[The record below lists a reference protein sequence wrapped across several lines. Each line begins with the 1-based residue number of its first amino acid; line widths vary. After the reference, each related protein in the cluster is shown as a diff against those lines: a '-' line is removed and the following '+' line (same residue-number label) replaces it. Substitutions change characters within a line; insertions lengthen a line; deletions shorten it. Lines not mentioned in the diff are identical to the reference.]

1 MTERLLFGPG
11 PSMVSAR
18 VMSALARPVLGHLDP
33 VLLATMDD
41 LRARLARVF
50 QAPAGS
56 RVLAVSGT
64 GTAAM
69 ETAIANL
76 VEPGKAVLVAVSGYF
91 GLRLAE
97 IARRYGAEVQ
107 TVDCEWGRA
116 IDPAEVERA
125 LSSFRAGIVMA
136 VHAETSTGVRN
147 PIRDIATLA
156 RSRGA
161 LMVADCVTSLGG
173 QEVDMAAWGIDV
185 AYSGAQKCLGAPS
198 GLAPVAFAPSA
209 LERLV
214 PCRSFYFDLGLL
226 EDYWGGRKYHHTICS
241 PLVFAFHEA
250 LVAIEEEGL
259 QARWDRHAKV
269 HQAFARGVGH
279 LGLSF
284 LVPEA
289 ERLMTLNTVR
299 VPDGVNEAEV
309 RTALRERF
317 SIEIGAGMGPLAG
330 KIWRI
335 GLMGASASEAHVH
348 TLVGTLRSVLPH

>member
-1 MTERLLFGPG
+1 
-11 PSMVSAR
+11 MVSAR

-33 VLLATMDD
+33 VLLSTMDD

-50 QAPAGS
+50 HAPSGS

-76 VEPGKAVLVAVSGYF
+76 VEPNKTVLVAVSGYF

-107 TVDCEWGRA
+107 TVECEWGRA
-116 IDPAEVERA
+116 VDPADVERA
-125 LSSFRAGIVMA
+125 LSSFRADLVMA

-147 PIRDIATLA
+147 PIRDIAMLA

-173 QEVDMAAWGIDV
+173 QEVDMAAWGVDV

-198 GLAPVAFAPSA
+198 GLAPVAFAPAA

-250 LVAIEEEGL
+250 LLAIEDEGL

-279 LGLSF
+279 LGLAF
-284 LVPEA
+284 LAPEA

-330 KIWRI
+330 KIWRV
-335 GLMGASASEAHVH
+335 GLMGASATEAHVH
-348 TLVGTLRSVLPH
+348 TLVGALRAVLPH

>member
-18 VMSALARPVLGHLDP
+18 TMSALARPVLGHLDP

-50 QAPAGS
+50 LAPAGS

-69 ETAIANL
+69 ETVIANL
-76 VEPGKAVLVAVSGYF
+76 IQPNTTVLVAVSGYF

-107 TVDCEWGRA
+107 TVECEWGRA
-116 IDPAEVERA
+116 IDPADVERA
-125 LSSFRAGIVMA
+125 LSSFRADIVMA

-156 RSRGA
+156 RARGA

-173 QEVDMAAWGIDV
+173 QEVDMAAWGVDV

-226 EDYWGGRKYHHTICS
+226 EDYWGARKYHHTICS

-250 LVAIEEEGL
+250 LIAIEEEGL
-259 QARWDRHAKV
+259 QTRWDRHARV

-284 LVPEA
+284 LVLES

-299 VPDGVNEAEV
+299 VPDGVNEAEI

-335 GLMGASASEAHVH
+335 GLMGASATEAHVH
-348 TLVGTLRSVLPH
+348 TLIGALRSVLPH

>member
-1 MTERLLFGPG
+1 
-11 PSMVSAR
+11 MVSAR
-18 VMSALARPVLGHLDP
+18 VMNALARPVLGHLDP
-33 VLLATMDD
+33 VLLETMDD
-41 LRARLARVF
+41 LRVRLARVF
-50 QAPAGS
+50 RAPDGS
-56 RVLAVSGT
+56 RVFAVSGT

-76 VEPGKAVLVAVSGYF
+76 VEPGKKALVVVTGYF
-91 GLRLAE
+91 GLRLVE
-97 IARRYGAEVQ
+97 IAKRSGAEVR
-107 TVDCEWGRA
+107 TVECDWGTA
-116 IDPAEVERA
+116 IDPAAVETA
-125 LSSFRAGIVMA
+125 LAGFNADVVMV

-147 PIRDIATLA
+147 PVREIAALA
-156 RSRGA
+156 RTKGA
-161 LMVADCVTSLGG
+161 LVIADCVTSLGG
-173 QEVDMAAWGIDV
+173 QEVDMAAWGVDV

-209 LERLV
+209 LAKLV
-214 PCRSFYFDLGLL
+214 PCRSFYFDAGLL
-226 EDYWGGRKYHHTICS
+226 EDYWAGRKYHHTICS
-241 PLVFAFHEA
+241 PLVLAFHEA

-259 QARWDRHAKV
+259 EARWARHAKV

-284 LVPEA
+284 LAPEA

-330 KIWRI
+330 QIWRI

-348 TLVGTLRSVLPH
+348 TLVGALRAVLPH

>member
-18 VMSALARPVLGHLDP
+18 VMSALSRPVLGHLDP
-33 VLLATMDD
+33 VLLSTMDD
-41 LRARLARVF
+41 LRTRLARVF
-50 QAPAGS
+50 KAPAGS

-76 VEPGKAVLVAVSGYF
+76 VEPGKRVLVAVSGYF

-107 TVDCEWGRA
+107 TVECEWGRA
-116 IDPAEVERA
+116 VDPAEVERA
-125 LSSFRAGIVMA
+125 LAAFRADMVLA

-147 PIRDIATLA
+147 PVREIVALA
-156 RSRGA
+156 HARGA

-173 QEVDMAAWGIDV
+173 QDVNMAAWGVDV

-198 GLAPVAFAPSA
+198 GLAPVTFAPAA
-209 LERLV
+209 LEKLV
-214 PCRSFYFDLGLL
+214 ACRSFYFDLGLL

-259 QARWDRHAKV
+259 EARWARHAAV
-269 HQAFARGVGH
+269 HQAFGRGIGH

-284 LVPEA
+284 LVPES

-330 KIWRI
+330 KIWRV
-335 GLMGASASEAHVH
+335 GLMGASATEAHVH
-348 TLVGTLRSVLPH
+348 TLVGALRAALH